1 MKTFVTI
8 SGGILLALSCA
19 APSDARMHAN
29 REGQTQSEP
38 SNYNPEY
45 QDSQTSTWNLDNSC
59 LHCGATTGLAQTLP
73 SYESNGFPIT
83 LHQAQVLMGLADIQ
97 EQLPDPSFARS
108 RMRCSPHL
116 WAALKA
122 RNHLVAKLIL
132 AKLSSRGYVGG
143 G

>member
-1 MKTFVTI
+1 MTHT
-8 SGGILLALSCA
+8 LLKRPLLLSAATAAL
-19 APSDARMHAN
+19 
-29 REGQTQSEP
+29 
-38 SNYNPEY
+38 
-45 QDSQTSTWNLDNSC
+45 L
-59 LHCGATTGLAQTLP
+59 LCGATARAQSLP
-73 SYESNGFPIT
+73 SFESKGFPIT

-108 RMRCSPHL
+108 RMQCSPHL